1 MSPVDVVKFEQLSG
15 QMAALDLEFQD
26 ITGLPSLFNPF
37 SVFNQFSPTW
47 LKEQGLT
54 MIQGLERSYGRRARE
69 IVTEFNDLLRVTWNV

>member
-1 MSPVDVVKFEQLSG
+1 MDVVKFEQLSG

-26 ITGLPSLFNPF
+26 LTGLPSLFNPL
-37 SVFNQFSPTW
+37 SVFNQFSPSW
-47 LKEQGLT
+47 LQEQSLT